1 MKTPTFRDVELLS
14 AYLDGK
20 LSQADSARLESR
32 IKVEPDLRAILD
44 DLSQSRALLRKL
56 PKRRAPR
63 NFTLTPQMAG
73 VKPPLPRAVPA
84 LRWATSLA
92 TLLLFATFAA
102 NAFAPSLAAAPAYM
116 SLGKGGGG
124 PDEALVMES
133 APAEPAAAE
142 PAATEAAA
150 TEAPELEAAPAVT
163 ETPLATQAPSMVFEP
178 TEPAV
183 SATEM
188 GDAALQ
194 PTAQPLPTED
204 LALRNVAP
212 ELPIEPAP
220 EPQPAPLA
228 VPIAWQIGLL
238 VVALASGGLAWILSQ
253 LSDQSWRG
261 KVK

>member
-32 IKVEPDLRAILD
+32 IKVEPGLRDILD

-102 NAFAPSLAAAPAYM
+102 NAFAPSLASPSYM

-124 PDEALVMES
+124 PEEALVMES

-150 TEAPELEAAPAVT
+150 TESPELEAAPAVT

-178 TEPAV
+178 TEPIV

-204 LALRNVAP
+204 LALRNADAGP
-212 ELPIEPAP
+212 FIE
-220 EPQPAPLA
+220 PAPLA
-228 VPIAWQIGLL
+228 VPLAWQIGLL

-253 LSDQSWRG
+253 LADQTWRR

>member
-32 IKVEPDLRAILD
+32 IKVEPDLRGILD

-56 PKRRAPR
+56 PKRSAPR

-73 VKPPLPRAVPA
+73 VKPPLPRAVPS

-92 TLLLFATFAA
+92 TLLLFATFAV
-102 NAFAPSLAAAPAYM
+102 NAFATSLASPAYLSM
-116 SLGKGGGG
+116 GKGGGG
-124 PDEALVMES
+124 PEEALVMES
-133 APAEPAAAE
+133 APAEPAA
-142 PAATEAAA
+142 TEAPLA
-150 TEAPELEAAPAVT
+150 TEAPSLAPA
-163 ETPLATQAPSMVFEP
+163 P

-188 GDAALQ
+188 ADAASQ

-204 LALRNVAP
+204 LSLRNVEP

>member
-32 IKVEPDLRAILD
+32 LKSEPDLRGILD

-63 NFTLTPQMAG
+63 NFTLTPQMAR

-92 TLLLFATFAA
+92 TFLLFATLAV
-102 NAFAPSLAAAPAYM
+102 NALAPSMASPSYM
-116 SLGKGGGG
+116 ALGKGGGG
-124 PDEALVMES
+124 GPEEAPMMEMEAAAATE
-133 APAEPAAAE
+133 APAE
-142 PAATEAAA
+142 PAATEAPILAATELAA
-150 TEAPELEAAPAVT
+150 TEAPALAPA
-163 ETPLATQAPSMVFEP
+163 P

-188 GDAALQ
+188 AAPQ
-194 PTAQPLPTED
+194 PTAEALPTED
-204 LALRNVAP
+204 LALRNADSGQIA
-212 ELPIEPAP
+212 ESAP

-228 VPIAWQIGLL
+228 VPISWQVGLL
-238 VVALASGGLAWILSQ
+238 VVALSSGGLAWILSQ

-261 KVK
+261 KAK